1 MMARNTG
8 ILADR
13 ALLELAKSC
22 FYLNQLD
29 HFADQF
35 VLARERADLDVDPA
49 EVTIYLRSKL
59 AREFNL
65 PFYPLELLYSVDD
78 YVTPA
83 VIDDARRTLRRL
95 GQSPALQEA
104 ILATEFWV
112 EYLASSE
119 PEAFFTVKDTITY
132 KVSVLDQELS
142 DRRSDEYLERRQ
154 QLADEETNE
163 HNRLVRQLTE
173 GTQRTLQRV

>member
-1 MMARNTG
+1 
-8 ILADR
+8 
-13 ALLELAKSC
+13 
-22 FYLNQLD
+22 
-29 HFADQF
+29 
-35 VLARERADLDVDPA
+35 
-49 EVTIYLRSKL
+49 
-59 AREFNL
+59 
-65 PFYPLELLYSVDD
+65 
-78 YVTPA
+78 